1 MPSPSKR
8 HRPHNIPHIIA
19 VITGIGVYFLARA
32 GSLGPGDHSALVF
45 GLIAYLALAIYLAPA
60 IIAAI
65 TGIVATCLTC
75 AGSLGPGDHSALVF
89 GLIAYLALAIYLAP
103 AIIAYHRNTVTKG
116 LNFIINL
123 IFGWTFLGWV
133 LSLAMAVTAQTAA
146 PRSITLTLP
155 DGRTIEGKI
164 E

>member
-1 MPSPSKR
+1 MRKGEAVAARTGVWRR

-19 VITGIGVYFLARA
+19 VIAGIGVYFLFRNEPHNAA
-32 GSLGPGDHSALVF
+32 DHSALAF
-45 GLIAYLALAIYLAPA
+45 GLIAYLALAVY
-60 IIAAI
+60 
-65 TGIVATCLTC
+65 
-75 AGSLGPGDHSALVF
+75 F
-89 GLIAYLALAIYLAP
+89 AP

-116 LNFIINL
+116 LNFAINL
-123 IFGWTFLGWV
+123 GFGWTLLGWV

-146 PRSITLTLP
+146 PRTITITLP